1 MFNIIEKNLQVK
13 FPTRQHMHVLSCQ
26 IPNFLG
32 KRKGVYHLADQ
43 EQNWRT
49 ICSITDQI
57 AEDQKVLKKA
67 DFIFFPESVLPLQ
80 HLPELLERL
89 DQIQCNTVVTIG
101 LGPITLGDYKEL
113 LQQFSE
119 ENQEALTTVLD
130 DINAGDIETLPVN
143 CCTIIVKEDDGR
155 QRVFFE
161 AKSHP
166 FSGEETLDSDHYL
179 YRGKIFP
186 FFRCQPSCYNFMTLI
201 CLDYAYRDIYQSNI
215 NVIINKANQLF
226 FETRQKLDLL
236 AVIECN
242 PKPEHSAFGDVARGF
257 YGEYLT
263 RAPGVSDTVT
273 LFCNTSED
281 TVAPDSTPSASYGH
295 SSILLHKSHKL
306 KPTQM
311 AEYSIDDFGGRPLG
325 RLRFSSKTRLH
336 YFSLPFFHELDPRST
351 RIPLKIHAIFKPEKE
366 GWKQITSDELAT
378 PLENCTKKPRQ
389 NRPKEINGLPTLRIN
404 RD

>member
-1 MFNIIEKNLQVK
+1 MFKIIEKNLQIK

-32 KRKGVYHLADQ
+32 REKLVYHLTNPERNWQTISSIIDLLTESQ
-43 EQNWRT
+43 ETSR
-49 ICSITDQI
+49 
-57 AEDQKVLKKA
+57 KA
-67 DFIFFPESVLPLQ
+67 DFVFFPESVLPLQ
-80 HLPELLERL
+80 NLPETLEKL
-89 DQIQCNTVVTIG
+89 DKVRCNTIVTIG
-101 LGPITLGDYKEL
+101 LGPITLGDYKKL
-113 LQQFSE
+113 LQQFSND
-119 ENQEALTTVLD
+119 NQEALASVLD
-130 DINAGDIETLPVN
+130 DLNSGDIVNLPVN
-143 CCTIIVKEDDGR
+143 CCTTIVKEDDGR

-166 FSGEETLDSDHYL
+166 FSGEETFDSDHYL

-236 AVIECN
+236 AVIESN

-273 LFCNTSED
+273 LFCNTSNE
-281 TVAPDSTPSASYGH
+281 TIAPDSTPHSTYGH

-311 AEYSIDDFGGRPLG
+311 AEYLIDDFDGRPLG
-325 RLRFSSKTRLH
+325 RLRFNSATRLH

-351 RIPLKIHAIFKPEKE
+351 RLPLKIHSIFRPEKE
-366 GWKQITSDELAT
+366 SWRQLTSDELAK
-378 PLENCTKKPRQ
+378 PLEKISKVKAGNF
-389 NRPKEINGLPTLRIN
+389 G
-404 RD
+404 